1 MNPLRNKKV
10 LVTRA
15 EHQCKSVE
23 KLLSYK
29 GAETTALPMIAIRAI
44 KNQIQIKSIVTQL
57 ESINWV
63 VFTSVNAV
71 NYFFDALE
79 QYEVKVHFLTDLRI
93 ATVGE
98 KTKAAVEKIGYRS
111 NFVPIEYTAK
121 MLAKQLPIFG
131 HERILIPQSSKANNE
146 YVELLKDQ
154 CEEVISMPMYVN
166 YDPAYSKEE
175 LEAVL
180 SQDLDWITFFSGSA
194 VTNFVKQIERNNLS
208 VPMAKIAVVGPS
220 TQKVAEE
227 KGFNVAVVANPYTE
241 EAIVEAIVKNEE
253 HV

>member
-1 MNPLRNKKV
+1 LNPLQNKKV

-29 GAETTALPMIAIRAI
+29 GAETTRLSLIAIRAI
-44 KNQIQIKSIVTQL
+44 ADQTAIKSAVAQL

-71 NYFFDALE
+71 NYFFEALE
-79 QYEVKVHFLTDLRI
+79 KYEVKVHFLTDLRI

-111 NFVPIEYTAK
+111 NFVPIEFTAK
-121 MLAKQLPIFG
+121 MLAKQLPLFG

-146 YVELLKDQ
+146 YVELLKEQ
-154 CEEVISMPMYVN
+154 CDEVIPLPMYEN

-175 LEAVL
+175 LEAIL
-180 SQDLDWITFFSGSA
+180 NQDLDWITFFSGSA
-194 VTNFVKQIERNNLS
+194 VTNFAKQIERNHLS
-208 VPMAKIAVVGPS
+208 IPIAKIAVVGPS

-227 KGFNVAVVANPYTE
+227 KGFNVTVVANPYTE
-241 EAIVEAIVKNEE
+241 EGMVEAIVNYEQ